1 MFRGPALT
9 YSLCMFMERCES
21 SDTGYAGLRMS
32 AEEFFALGETS
43 ERYELVNGVVV
54 MSPGATPNHDRYSHG
69 IQLQIEV
76 FGLAETGGRGFQVH
90 GPAVDLYIDDQTV
103 YQPDIF
109 VYAHPPT
116 GPGPDRLTLPPDLI
130 VEIASPGTK
139 RFDLATKQ
147 IAYERFGVKEYWS
160 VDPNDRRDGLRIQVW
175 RLQGTS
181 FVEPVSGLA
190 LASSAIPGFVL
201 DIPRLLA
208 KVRGEWPTVR

>member
-1 MFRGPALT
+1 M
-9 YSLCMFMERCES
+9 
-21 SDTGYAGLRMS
+21 
-32 AEEFFALGETS
+32 
-43 ERYELVNGVVV
+43 
-54 MSPGATPNHDRYSHG
+54 
-69 IQLQIEV
+69 
-76 FGLAETGGRGFQVH
+76 
-90 GPAVDLYIDDQTV
+90 

-139 RFDLATKQ
+139 RFDLVTKQ

-181 FVEPVSGLA
+181 FVETPVSGLA